1 MGKLDGK
8 VAFVTGAAHGIGRAT
23 ARRFGEEGAAVV
35 IADIDREL
43 GPETAAT
50 FVNEG
55 IAAEFVRTDVADEE
69 SLKRSIDTT
78 AERHGRIDILVNN
91 AYWSAFGKVTEL
103 SKKDW
108 DRSIATSLTAVFLG
122 SKYTIPYMQ
131 RQGEGWIVNIGSIFG
146 LVGGRNRAAYCSTKG
161 AVVNLTRNMALD
173 YIGDNI
179 RVNCVCPGGV
189 QTRPYIED
197 DEDSP
202 FWRSKKYPEA
212 LNREQRLLMH
222 PIGRQ
227 GAPEEIA
234 EAIAWLVDPANKFT
248 VGAALV
254 VDGGL
259 TVQSLI

>member
-23 ARRFGEEGAAVV
+23 ARRLGQEGAVVV

-43 GPETAAT
+43 GIVTAAT
-50 FVNEG
+50 LVEEG
-55 IAAEFVRTDVADEE
+55 LVAEFVETDVADEE
-69 SLKRSIDTT
+69 SLRHSIDST

-103 SKKDW
+103 SKEDW

-122 SKYTIPYMQ
+122 SKYAIPYMQ

-179 RVNCVCPGGV
+179 RVNCVCPGGI
-189 QTRPYIED
+189 QTRPYAQD
-197 DEDSP
+197 DADSP
-202 FWRSKKYPEA
+202 FWRSKKFPEA

-227 GAPEEIA
+227 GVPEEIA
-234 EAIAWLVDPANKFT
+234 EAIMWLVDPENKFT